1 MPLPHLEPAMS
12 PIRRSTLLALFALA
26 ALPAFA
32 QTAAP
37 ARHRLVIQV
46 TDNDPARWTMVLN
59 NTKNAQEDVG
69 GADKIDIEIVA
80 YGPGINMFK
89 KDSPVGERIADLAKT
104 GVKFAGCENT
114 MKGMKLSKDEMLTT
128 VGYVPAGVT
137 ELMKKQEQGWTYL
150 RP

>member
-1 MPLPHLEPAMS
+1 MTTS
-12 PIRRSTLLALFALA
+12 RRSSLLALLALA
-26 ALPAFA
+26 ALPAVA

-37 ARHRLVIQV
+37 SQKHRLVIQV
-46 TDNDPARWTMVLN
+46 TDNDPARWGMVLN
-59 NTKNAQEDVG
+59 NTKNAQDDVG

-89 KDSPVGERIADLAKT
+89 KDSPVGDRIASLAKT
-104 GVKFAGCENT
+104 GVQFAGCENT
-114 MKGMKLSKDEMLTT
+114 MKGYKLSKDEMLTT
-128 VGYVPAGVT
+128 IGYVPAGVT